1 MLTEARVRGLRVP
14 QDLAVCGFG
23 GADFAAHLAP
33 SLTTVQVDG
42 ANIGAQAARILMA
55 RCRGESTQER
65 IIDVGF
71 QIVEREST
79 GG

>member
-1 MLTEARVRGLRVP
+1 
-14 QDLAVCGFG
+14 
-23 GADFAAHLAP
+23 
-33 SLTTVQVDG
+33 VQVDG

-55 RCRGESTQER
+55 RCRGESMQER

>member
-1 MLTEARVRGLRVP
+1 
-14 QDLAVCGFG
+14 G

-55 RCRGESTQER
+55 RCRGESMQER